1 MHTFN
6 SLLALNRLHFLSNLY
21 FCRLWIGSRNLIFII
36 IFIFL
41 IASLLFLPY
50 GVVASQSRLFLALEC
65 SIESAF
71 VFFVYGLV
79 AAIRK
84 NLFLLVFLFELFGVK
99 VEVTI
104 VPVSLSKVV
113 LCDDTKVVAH

>member
-6 SLLALNRLHFLSNLY
+6 SLLALNRLHFLGNLY
-21 FCRLWIGSRNLIFII
+21 FCRLGIGSRNLIFIV

-41 IASLLFLPY
+41 IASLLFLSN

-65 SIESAF
+65 SIKSAF
-71 VFFVYGLV
+71 VFVVYGLV
-79 AAIRK
+79 AAVRK
-84 NLFLLVFLFELFGVK
+84 NLLLLVFLFELFGVK

-104 VPVSLSKVV
+104 VPVSLGKVV
-113 LCDDTKVVAH
+113 LCDDAKVVAH